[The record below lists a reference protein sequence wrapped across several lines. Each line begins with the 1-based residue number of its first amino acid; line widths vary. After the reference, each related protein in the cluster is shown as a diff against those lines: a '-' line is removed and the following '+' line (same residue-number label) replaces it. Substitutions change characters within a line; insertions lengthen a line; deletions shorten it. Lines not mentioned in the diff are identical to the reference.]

1 MSDPIAMPSDQSDDE
16 FAVPEEASEDEN
28 TDEDDWMLSPD
39 ENDIDLP
46 EVGMDVPVPAA
57 EKPASTSEAKPTIQ
71 SESAPKWGPRTDP
84 AFLAYLKAAM
94 RKPVSMV
101 QTSNASLADPKPP
114 SLPPPSVQ
122 HPPAAAKAK
131 PKTSVDPT
139 PAIRKPIQTT
149 VIPSGARDTSRLQE
163 IRSIA
168 PEPPTDSEIAC
179 LICSNRHVP
188 GHCPLREIQ
197 PQQCPLCGFHHIH
210 HRRTCPLLADLDAVK
225 EIQKKLKESTEDRA
239 VLDAA
244 VTFIRGVKGG
254 LDRKKKKES
263 T

>member
-1 MSDPIAMPSDQSDDE
+1 MSDPMAMPSDRSDDE

-28 TDEDDWMLSPD
+28 TDEDDWMFSLD

-46 EVGMDVPVPAA
+46 KVGMDVPVPAA

-94 RKPVSMV
+94 RKPVPMV
-101 QTSNASLADPKPP
+101 QTS
-114 SLPPPSVQ
+114 
-122 HPPAAAKAK
+122 
-131 PKTSVDPT
+131 KTSVDPT
-139 PAIRKPIQTT
+139 PAIRQPIQTT

-210 HRRTCPLLADLDAVK
+210 HRRTCPLLGDLDAVK

-263 T
+263 M